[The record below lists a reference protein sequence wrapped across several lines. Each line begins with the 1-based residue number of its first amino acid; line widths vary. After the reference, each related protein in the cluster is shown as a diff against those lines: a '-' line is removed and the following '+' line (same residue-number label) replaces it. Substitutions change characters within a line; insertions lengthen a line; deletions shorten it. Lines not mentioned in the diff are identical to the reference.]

1 MFFYERLNNSQFE
14 GFWDINQD
22 KLALQKT
29 TESLFS
35 YETNSFSAKAAH
47 YPTVLFSSD
56 ISVSVQSNQ
65 YFC

>member
-1 MFFYERLNNSQFE
+1 MFFYEKLNNSQFE
-14 GFWDINQD
+14 CFWDINQD

-47 YPTVLFSSD
+47 YPTHSFVL
-56 ISVSVQSNQ
+56 I
-65 YFC
+65 